1 MMSLLQAQKKK
12 SKARVEEDEDGK
24 EEGEVN

>member
-1 MMSLLQAQKKK
+1 MMSLLQAQKKT
-12 SKARVEEDEDGK
+12 SNARVEEDEDEK